1 MDKPLA
7 VRIKDA
13 AYPIPF
19 KPGLEFNAPVHGSWN
34 IVHIGMQVPEA
45 HQIYICADN
54 CMRGVIMTA
63 AEMDMLDRISGVVL
77 EEHEMVS
84 EDITTVTLEGIR
96 ELLQKFD
103 KLPPAVIVFPVC
115 VHHFLNCDLEYV
127 YSNLEKEFPGVV
139 FIRAFMDP
147 IMQKLHLTPE
157 QTLRR
162 AILEPVP
169 PSDRREKT
177 VNILGSD
184 MPLYK
189 DSEIFDLI
197 HKTGYK
203 TREIFDMKT
212 FEEYMEAGSASLNI
226 CNYPTGDLG
235 VKTFSERCSIPYLYL
250 PFAVLPE
257 EIGECER
264 KLANAL
270 GIELPDMTDLKT
282 ELDNAFDELRAYIQD
297 KPVAIDYTAHPR
309 PFGLAYLLLEHG
321 INVKKVYSDSVS
333 NEEKDVFG
341 RLKTEY
347 PDLLIEPT
355 IAPGCRVAKRNGS
368 DHLAIGQKAAW
379 FCGTKNFVNIIE
391 GKGLY
396 GFKGLIRLTELI
408 KDAYDNES
416 DTEDIVPRKGLGCVS
431 CI

>member
-1 MDKPLA
+1 MDKTIA
-7 VRIKDA
+7 VKIKDA
-13 AYPIPF
+13 SFPAPF
-19 KPGLEFNAPVHGSWN
+19 KAGLEFNAPVHGSWN
-34 IVHIGMQVPEA
+34 IVHIGMQLPGS
-45 HQIYICADN
+45 HQIYVCADN

-84 EDITTVTLEGIR
+84 EDITAVTLEGIR
-96 ELLQKFD
+96 ELLLKFD
-103 KLPPAVIVFPVC
+103 ELPPAVIVFPVC

-169 PSDRREKT
+169 SSDRHEKT
-177 VNILGSD
+177 VNVLGSD
-184 MPLYK
+184 MPLFK
-189 DSEIFDLI
+189 DSEIFELI
-197 HKTGYK
+197 HKAGYE
-203 TREIFDMKT
+203 TREIFDTKT
-212 FEEYMEAGSASLNI
+212 FEEYMELGNASLNI

-257 EIGECER
+257 EIEEGER
-264 KLANAL
+264 RLAVSL

-282 ELDNAFDELRAYIQD
+282 GLDNAFDELRAYIQD

-321 INVKKVYSDSVS
+321 INVKKVYADSVS
-333 NEEKDVFG
+333 LEEERAFG
-341 RLKTEY
+341 LLKEKY
-347 PDLLIEPT
+347 PDLLIEAT
-355 IAPGCRVAKRNGS
+355 IAPGCRVSERL
-368 DHLAIGQKAAW
+368 DVDYLAIGQKAAW
-379 FCGTKNFVNIIE
+379 FCGTKHFVNIIE
-391 GKGLY
+391 AKGLY

>member
-1 MDKPLA
+1 MDKTIA
-7 VRIKDA
+7 VKIKDA
-13 AYPIPF
+13 SFPAPF
-19 KPGLEFNAPVHGSWN
+19 KAGLEFNAPVHGSWN
-34 IVHIGMQVPEA
+34 IVHIGMQLPGS
-45 HQIYICADN
+45 HQIYVCADN

-63 AEMDMLDRISGVVL
+63 AEMDLLDRISGVVL

-84 EDITTVTLEGIR
+84 EDITAVTLEGIR
-96 ELLQKFD
+96 ELLLKFD
-103 KLPPAVIVFPVC
+103 ELPPAVIVFPVC

-169 PSDRREKT
+169 SADRHEKT
-177 VNILGSD
+177 VNVLGSD
-184 MPLYK
+184 MPLFK

-197 HKTGYK
+197 HKAGYE
-203 TREIFDMKT
+203 TREIFDTKT
-212 FEEYMEAGSASLNI
+212 FEEYMELGNASLNI

-257 EIGECER
+257 EIEEGER
-264 KLANAL
+264 RLAVSL

-321 INVKKVYSDSVS
+321 INVKKVYADSVS
-333 NEEKDVFG
+333 LEEERAFG
-341 RLKTEY
+341 LLKEKY
-347 PDLLIEPT
+347 PDLLIEAT
-355 IAPGCRVAKRNGS
+355 IAPGCRVSERL
-368 DHLAIGQKAAW
+368 DVDYLAIGQKAAW
-379 FCGTKNFVNIIE
+379 FCGTKHFVNIIE
-391 GKGLY
+391 AKGLY

>member
-1 MDKPLA
+1 MDKTIA
-7 VRIKDA
+7 VKIKDA
-13 AYPIPF
+13 SFPAPF
-19 KPGLEFNAPVHGSWN
+19 KAGLEFNAPVHGTWN
-34 IVHIGMQVPEA
+34 IVHIGMQLPGS
-45 HQIYICADN
+45 HQVYICADN

-84 EDITTVTLEGIR
+84 EDITAVTLEGIR
-96 ELLQKFD
+96 ELLLKFD
-103 KLPPAVIVFPVC
+103 ELPPAVIVFPVC

-127 YSNLEKEFPGVV
+127 YSNLEKEFPGVT

-147 IMQKLHLTPE
+147 IMQKLHITPE

-162 AILEPVP
+162 AMLEVVP
-169 PSDRREKT
+169 SSERHEKT
-177 VNILGSD
+177 VNVLGSD
-184 MPLYK
+184 MPLFK

-197 HKTGYK
+197 HKAGYE
-203 TREIFDMKT
+203 TREIFDTKT
-212 FEEYMEAGSASLNI
+212 FEEYMELGNASLNI

-235 VKTFSERCSIPYLYL
+235 VKSFSERCSIPYLYL

-257 EIGECER
+257 EIEEGER
-264 KLANAL
+264 RLAVSL

-282 ELDNAFDELRAYIQD
+282 GLDNALDGLRAYIQD

-321 INVKKVYSDSVS
+321 INVKKVYADSVS
-333 NEEKDVFG
+333 LEEEPAFG
-341 RLKTEY
+341 LLKEKY
-347 PDLLIEPT
+347 PDLLIEAT
-355 IAPGCRVAKRNGS
+355 IAPGCRVSERLDG
-368 DHLAIGQKAAW
+368 DYLAIGQKAAW
-379 FCGTKNFVNIIE
+379 FCGTKHFVNIIE
-391 GKGLY
+391 AKGLY
-396 GFKGLIRLTELI
+396 GYKGLIRLSELI

>member
-1 MDKPLA
+1 MDKTLA

-13 AYPIPF
+13 AYPNPF

-96 ELLQKFD
+96 ELLGKFD

-157 QTLRR
+157 QTLRS
-162 AILEPVP
+162 AMLEGVP
-169 PSDRREKT
+169 SSDRKEKT
-177 VNILGSD
+177 VSVLGCD

-189 DSEIFDLI
+189 DSEIFELI
-197 HKTGYK
+197 DKAGYK
-203 TREIFDMKT
+203 VREIFDMGS
-212 FEEYMEAGSASLNI
+212 FEEYMGLGSSSLNI

-235 VKTFSERCSIPYLYL
+235 VKTFSDRCSIPYLYL

-257 EIGECER
+257 EIDEYER
-264 KLANAL
+264 RLSDAL
-270 GIELPDMTDLKT
+270 GIELPDMTALKA
-282 ELDNAFDELRAYIQD
+282 ELDNALDDLRAYIHD

-321 INVKKVYSDSVS
+321 INVRKVYADSVS
-333 NEEKDVFG
+333 AEEKDVFE

-347 PDLLIEPT
+347 PDLLIEAT
-355 IAPGCRVAKRNGS
+355 IAPGCRIAERKDS
-368 DHLAIGQKAAW
+368 DYLAIGQKAAW

-391 GKGLY
+391 GAGLY
-396 GFKGLIRLTELI
+396 GYKGLIRLTELI
-408 KDAYDNES
+408 KIAYDNES
-416 DTEDIVPRKGLGCVS
+416 DTEDIVPRKGLGCLS
-431 CI
+431 SI